1 MRTLPITALVCTI
14 LLTGCGAVVTK
25 QVSEADRDSSG
36 AYDGNWQANVLK
48 SPTKQYGPGNWTFN
62 CSGKPQQF
70 SFSVNSGQAAV
81 NYQKTSHKA
90 YVDKD
95 GKFRFEI
102 PMNVST
108 SAAGTSDGSI
118 DRGAMTMIIV
128 GALKANSGRIT
139 YGIEQFA
146 NQGCTASINYSRAS

>member
-1 MRTLPITALVCTI
+1 MRLLALPLVVTTLW
-14 LLTGCGAVVTK
+14 LTSCGAIVANP
-25 QVSEADRDSSG
+25 VSEANRDTSG

-48 SPTKQYGPGNWTFN
+48 SPLKQYGPGNWIFN
-62 CSGKPQQF
+62 CSGKPQQS
-70 SFSVNSGQAAV
+70 SFAVNAGEAAV

-90 YVDKD
+90 YVSKD

-102 PMNVST
+102 PMNVDST
-108 SAAGTSDGSI
+108 ASGTSDASI
-118 DRGAMTMIIV
+118 DRGKMTMIII

-146 NQGCTASINYSRAS
+146 NQGCSAKINYARAS